1 MQRILIIDDEVE
13 LARLFGL
20 VLTDAGHEIELA
32 HDGVA
37 GLRALE
43 QGGAD
48 LVITDLVLPERDGI
62 ELIGVIRERWPAIAL
77 IAVSGGGRITSDQY
91 LELADKLGVD
101 RSFAKPVDLDALTLA
116 VGELLADPR

>member
-1 MQRILIIDDEVE
+1 MQRVLVIDDEVE

-20 VLTDAGHEIELA
+20 VLTDAGHEVELA
-32 HDGVA
+32 HDGTS

-62 ELIGVIRERWPAIAL
+62 ELIGLIRRRWPDIAL
-77 IAVSGGGRITSDQY
+77 IAISGGGRITSTQY

-101 RSFAKPVDLDALTLA
+101 RCFAKPVDLDALTMA
-116 VGELLADPR
+116 VGDLLADGV